1 MMRFNVVLAAL
12 LLVTT
17 AATGRPLRLEKG
29 VPQSPGPV
37 FLDLNALHLHLFH
50 QQDAAESPG
59 TAAPATTPGK
69 DWSRQSGMAPL
80 FTGPLRA
87 HFGEDDNPW
96 GNLSAYQSQMGSSAW
111 EDQENKSRSA
121 KLLFVWP
128 TDK

>member
-12 LLVTT
+12 LLVAT

-29 VPQSPGPV
+29 MPQSQGPV
-37 FLDLNALHLHLFH
+37 FLDLNSLHLHLFH
-50 QQDAAESPG
+50 QQDPADSSGPAGSAA
-59 TAAPATTPGK
+59 AADK
-69 DWSRQSGMAPL
+69 NWSQQSGLPPL
-80 FTGPLRA
+80 SMGPLRA

-96 GNLSAYQSQMGSSAW
+96 GNLSAYQSQLGSSAW
-111 EDQENKSRSA
+111 EDQQNKSRSA

>member
-17 AATGRPLRLEKG
+17 AVMARSLRLDKG
-29 VPQSPGPV
+29 MPPSQGPV
-37 FLDLNALHLHLFH
+37 LLDLNSLHLHLFH
-50 QQDAAESPG
+50 QQDSAESS
-59 TAAPATTPGK
+59 PATGSAAGADK
-69 DWSRQSGMAPL
+69 DWSQQSGLPPL
-80 FTGPLRA
+80 SMGPLRA

-96 GNLSAYQSQMGSSAW
+96 GNLSAYQSQLGSSAW
-111 EDQENKSRSA
+111 EDEQNKSRSA